1 MNKLSSRIIKATQK
15 GFTLIELVIV
25 IVIVGILAAVAIPN
39 FSSTTTSANQAA
51 NTAILGAVKSAWTV
65 AYANAKGAPAIADV
79 AAAVSDPSCVAG
91 TGIITCV
98 SKSAAVPATGLVITV
113 ASMTSTKAWVC
124 APTSDCN

>member
-65 AYANAKGAPAIADV
+65 AYATAKGAPTIDNV
-79 AAAVSDPSCVAG
+79 AKTVSDPVCVG
-91 TGIITCV
+91 TGTTITCV
-98 SKSAAVPATGLVITV
+98 SKSAAGNSLVID
-113 ASMTSTKAWVC
+113 AALMTSTSAWAC
-124 APTSDCN
+124 HTALECNP